1 MGRVID
7 LEEASLEDRRI
18 GALAIVNAFMERL
31 GLRGLLDEYVV
42 PDPRASLAPSAPLL
56 VLVRSLVI
64 ERAPVYKI
72 AEWVASRPEALLGLH
87 PGEIAALNDDRLGRA
102 LDALFEADRAS
113 MLTALM
119 TKAIETFAISLDEL
133 HNDATTLHMQGEYSS
148 SVGDS
153 PRAPRVRFGHAKE
166 RPDLAQL
173 IYLLTVSSDGYV
185 PITYRLAD
193 GNTSED
199 PTHIATWESCCVLA
213 GTTTFLY
220 VADAKLCNR
229 NAMGHID
236 KHHGRFLAVMPA
248 TRAEVGEFRR
258 FIAADTPEWTEVAR
272 RPGKKKDDPDEVIYA
287 TPAPS
292 PSVEGYRIC
301 WFRSTTKEADD
312 AAKRRR
318 AIEAARVATEALCEK
333 LSRPRCRLKDE
344 ASVEAAARAAI
355 EQAGA
360 ARWVKAEISTRTL
373 VRHRQQRRGRPGPN
387 TLYVRI
393 EEQRYHVRAVVMD
406 DVVRDDA
413 CFDGCWPTMTNDTN
427 LTEAELLGAM
437 KRQPGVEGRHHVFKS
452 VVDFVPVY
460 LKSNE
465 RIDAF
470 AFLGYV
476 AVLIHALIERE
487 LRAAMRDAT
496 IAALPLYPES
506 RDCKAPTAARVIEI
520 FEPLYAHELRVAG
533 EVVASFHPT
542 LSKLHR
548 QVLDLLNVPATAYQP
563 ERETVL

>member
-1 MGRVID
+1 MGRLID
-7 LEEASLEDRRI
+7 PEEALLEERRI
-18 GALAIVNAFMERL
+18 GALPIVNAFMERL
-31 GLRGLLDEYVV
+31 GLKELIDSYVV
-42 PDPRASLAPSAPLL
+42 GDPRAALPPSASLL
-56 VLVRSLVI
+56 VLVRSLVV

-87 PGEIAALNDDRLGRA
+87 PGEIVALNDDRAGRA
-102 LDALFEADRAS
+102 LDALFRADRAS

-119 TKAIETFAISLDEL
+119 TKTIKVFAISMDEL
-133 HNDATTLHMQGEYSS
+133 HNDATTSHMQGEYSS
-148 SVGDS
+148 LTGDS

-166 RPDLAQL
+166 RPDLTQL

-185 PITYRLAD
+185 PITYRLCD
-193 GNTSED
+193 GNTPED

-213 GTTTFLY
+213 GTTMFLY

-229 NAMGHID
+229 SAMGHID
-236 KHHGRFLAVMPA
+236 SNGGRFLCVMPA

-258 FIAADTPEWTEVAR
+258 FIARNTPEWTEVAR
-272 RPGKKKDDPDEVIYA
+272 PPGKKNDPDEVIYA

-318 AIEAARVATEALCEK
+318 SIEAARVALEELSDK
-333 LSRPRCRLKDE
+333 LSGPRCRLKDE
-344 ASVEAAARAAI
+344 TSVEAAAKAAI
-355 EQAGA
+355 EAAGA
-360 ARWVKAEISTRTL
+360 TRWVRAEISTTTL
-373 VRHRQQRRGRPGPN
+373 VHHRQQRRGRPGAN

-393 EEQRYHVRAVVMD
+393 EEQRYHVRAVVTD

-413 CFDGCWPTMTNDTN
+413 CWPIMTNDRN
-427 LTEAELLGAM
+427 LTEAGLLAAM
-437 KRQPGVEGRHHVFKS
+437 KRQPGVEGRHHVFKH
-452 VVDFVPVY
+452 VVDFLPIY

-476 AVLIHALIERE
+476 AVLVHALIERE
-487 LRAAMRDAT
+487 LRNAMRDAR

-533 EVVASFHPT
+533 EVVASYDPT

-548 QVLDLLNVPATAYQP
+548 QVLDLLNVPATAYQAARKRP
-563 ERETVL
+563 L